1 MTAAELLQ
9 DENTF
14 TTCILALLIDKYE
27 VEFLTWDPITVNL
40 QIAEDFGIEPD
51 EALLDKIN
59 AGSCLFTSNLFQI
72 SLPVFLNVC
81 NVLNLGVATS
91 EMFLPAD
98 LDDVYWGITESKLL
112 LGDVD
117 EETPFSHDV
126 GRYVGLLL
134 SQEGVYEV
142 PPLLSFAEIDE
153 KQMGNMADNLTEQ
166 DPVMYKAFWTR
177 QQDSKDQFEEVNQQK
192 LHTLLLQLRELPLK
206 QLNMDWINKNLAK
219 LDVRMRTTAT

>member
-1 MTAAELLQ
+1 MTAAEWLQ

-14 TTCILALLIDKYE
+14 TTCVLALLMDKYE
-27 VEFLTWDPITVNL
+27 AEFLTWDPITINL
-40 QIAEDFGIEPD
+40 QITEDFGVQPTDI
-51 EALLDKIN
+51 LLDKIN

-112 LGDVD
+112 LGDED

-134 SQEGVYEV
+134 AQEGLYEI

-153 KQMGNMADNLTEQ
+153 EQMGNLADNLTEQ
-166 DPVMYKAFWTR
+166 DPVMAKAFWTR
-177 QQDSKDQFEEVNQQK
+177 QQDEKDQFEEVNQQK
-192 LHTLLLQLRELPLK
+192 LNQLLLQLSDLPIK
-206 QLNMDWINKNLAK
+206 QLNKAWVDKNLAK
-219 LDVRMRTTAT
+219 LDLRQRAVAP